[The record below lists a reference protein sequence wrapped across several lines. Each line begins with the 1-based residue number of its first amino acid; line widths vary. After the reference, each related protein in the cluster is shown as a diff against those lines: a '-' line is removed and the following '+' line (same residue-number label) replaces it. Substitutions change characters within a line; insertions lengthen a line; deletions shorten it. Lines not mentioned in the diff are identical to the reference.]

1 MFQPGVSALGKKY
14 KTTVLP
20 EKSFSETVWPF
31 WSGKEKSGALSWICM
46 AFRRTILHRALPML
60 AAVCLLAGAAPA
72 QRPAQRKKS
81 TPRALAIIEWPAKGA
96 PRLVPIC
103 ILVDGQYYDA
113 GIYLADPV
121 PMALDSGNV
130 YEVEKNGDPQG
141 FFTVRQ
147 AQQVGDNWYGVGGYS
162 SMEQVR
168 LAEKP
173 KSPESTGGPLPSAT
187 SDEPPKLTRGQ
198 QPAAQPAPAPPPPA
212 PTPPAP
218 REPAGDEPP
227 VLRKP
232 AEQPPATGGQP
243 GAGQASA
250 PASAPSS
257 STNEE
262 DPNRPILR
270 RGKPAQQMAE
280 ETIEPPKAAVTASTP
295 AGSKAGIENPA
306 AITRVLPAVSDAKGP
321 EPRNYLFDWTPQEKE
336 RITRGMQD
344 LARTSLQEYVK
355 SRSQSPGALQDVQV
369 QAFDLDLSN
378 EAVFVLTATAAPAPP
393 PPPRTT
399 AARGRRA
406 QAEPE
411 APPVKPVTF
420 YVTVVARQDLEGHL
434 RRIFRRVSDSGH
446 LDAYSRLE
454 LIDAVDVDGDGR
466 GELLFR
472 SINDQ
477 SRAFVI
483 FRATV
488 DNLTQVF
495 NSRELER

>member
-1 MFQPGVSALGKKY
+1 M
-14 KTTVLP
+14 
-20 EKSFSETVWPF
+20 
-31 WSGKEKSGALSWICM
+31 
-46 AFRRTILHRALPML
+46 
-60 AAVCLLAGAAPA
+60 AAVSLLAGAAA
-72 QRPAQRKKS
+72 GQRSTQRKKT
-81 TPRALAIIEWPAKGA
+81 TPRALALIEWPAKGA

-121 PMALDSGNV
+121 PMSLDSGNV
-130 YEVEKNGDPQG
+130 YEVEKSGDPQG

-147 AQQVGDNWYGVGGYS
+147 AQQVGNNWYGIGGYR
-162 SMEQVR
+162 SMEQVHE
-168 LAEKP
+168 AEKP
-173 KSPESTGGPLPSAT
+173 KPQESTGGPLPSAT

-198 QPAAQPAPAPPPPA
+198 QPAAQQTPAPAQ
-212 PTPPAP
+212 PAP

-232 AEQPPATGGQP
+232 AEQQPATGRQA
-243 GAGQASA
+243 GAGQAGA
-250 PASAPSS
+250 PAPTQASPAPAQSS
-257 STNEE
+257 PSNE
-262 DPNRPILR
+262 DPNRPVLR
-270 RGKPAQQMAE
+270 RGKPAEQMTP
-280 ETIEPPKAAVTASTP
+280 ETIEPPKSAVTASTS
-295 AGSKAGIENPA
+295 AGSKLGIENPA
-306 AITRVLPAVSDAKGP
+306 AITRVLPAISDAKGP
-321 EPRNYLFDWTPQEKE
+321 ESRNYLFDWTPAEQE

-344 LARTSLQEYVK
+344 LARTSLQEYLK
-355 SRSQSPGALQDVQV
+355 GRSDSPGPLQDVHV

-378 EAVFVLTATAAPAPP
+378 EAVFVLTATAATAPAAPP
-393 PPPRTT
+393 PPT
-399 AARGRRA
+399 ARGRRA
-406 QAEPE
+406 QSQPE
-411 APPVKPVTF
+411 SAPPAKPVTF
-420 YVTVVARQDLEGHL
+420 YITVVARQNLEGNL
-434 RRIFRRVSDSGH
+434 RRIFRRITDSGH